1 MQYDIKITGG
11 TILDGSGDGGY
22 TGDVGIK
29 DGKVVALG
37 KAPGKSARNID
48 ATGKYVTPGFVD
60 IHTHYDAQIMWDKM
74 LSISPWHG
82 VTTVVMGNCGF
93 GIAPT
98 RPEHRLLIAE
108 TLENVEGMSV
118 DALKA
123 GLGDDW
129 GFESFPE
136 YLDAIE
142 KGGTAINVGVL
153 LGHTALRMYVM
164 GEEATE
170 REATTTEITEM
181 RALVSEAIEAGA
193 IGFATSKARTHVG
206 YRGKPVPSRLAG
218 AEELRELTGVLG
230 DAQKGMI
237 QATIGKGMSYHEFAD
252 ITARTGRRIS
262 WTALLSGIQ
271 GAGSYKDQLRKSE
284 ELIAAGH
291 DVVPQVTCRPLNFE
305 FNFKAPFVFESA
317 KIFKEVSEAN
327 FEGRKTIYADP
338 EFREKFNQM
347 LTKPGNTLGS
357 GFAEAMVSNCES
369 DSSVNE
375 RVLSDIAAEHGKSIV
390 DTALDLSL
398 ANELQVRF
406 RVAVANSNEDEVQE
420 LLDHPSTVLGLSDAG
435 AHASQLCDA
444 CFSTHLL
451 GHWVREKGTIPIE
464 RAIRM
469 LTSRPAEVFGIED
482 RGTLAEGKPA
492 DVVVFDLNTVGAS
505 PLERV
510 YDLPAEQDR
519 LISRANGIDVVIV
532 NGVVLR
538 ENNVDQIDPAQD
550 QLPGRLLRNG
560 TASPAVWKN

>member
-1 MQYDIKITGG
+1 MHYDIKITGG
-11 TILDGSGDGGY
+11 TILDGSGNAGY
-22 TGDVGIK
+22 IGDVGIK
-29 DGKVVALG
+29 EGLVVAVG
-37 KAPGKSARNID
+37 SAAGNAAKSID
-48 ATGKYVTPGFVD
+48 ATGRYVTPGFVD

-123 GLGDDW
+123 GLGEDW

-142 KGGTAINVGVL
+142 RGGTAINVGVL

-170 REATTTEITEM
+170 REATTTEIGEM
-181 RALVSEAIEAGA
+181 RKLVSEALDAGA

-218 AEELRELTGVLG
+218 VEELRELTGALG
-230 DAQKGMI
+230 DAQKGVI
-237 QATIGKGMSYHEFAD
+237 QATIGKGMSYKEFAD
-252 ITARTGRRIS
+252 ITESTGRRIS

-291 DVVPQVTCRPLNFE
+291 DVVPQVTCRPLNFQ

-317 KIFKEVSEAN
+317 KIFKEVSEAD
-327 FEGRKTIYADP
+327 FEGRKKIYANPD
-338 EFREKFNQM
+338 FREKFKQM
-347 LTKPGNTLGS
+347 LIKPGNSLGAR
-357 GFAEAMVSNCES
+357 FAEAMVSNCES

-375 RVLSDIAAEHGKSIV
+375 RMLSDIAEEQGKHVV
-390 DTALDLSL
+390 DAALDISL

-451 GHWVREKGTIPIE
+451 GHWVRDKGTIPIE

-492 DVVVFDLNTVGAS
+492 DVVVFDLAKVGAS

-510 YDLPAEQDR
+510 YDLPAGQDR
-519 LISRANGIDVVIV
+519 LISNAVGIDAVIV
-532 NGVVLR
+532 NGVMLR
-538 ENNVDQIDPAQD
+538 EDNVDQLDPLKD
-550 QLPGRLLRNG
+550 PLPGRLLRNG
-560 TASPAVWKN
+560 AAT

>member
-11 TILDGSGDGGY
+11 TILDGSGDDGY
-22 TGDVGIK
+22 AGDVGIK

-237 QATIGKGMSYHEFAD
+237 QATIGKGMSYQEFAD

-317 KIFKEVSEAN
+317 KIFKEVSEAG

-375 RVLSDIAAEHGKSIV
+375 RVLSEIAAEQGKSIV

-420 LLDHPSTVLGLSDAG
+420 LLDHPCTVLGLSDAG

-451 GHWVREKGTIPIE
+451 GHWVRDKGTIPIE

-492 DVVVFDLNTVGAS
+492 DVVVFDLNNVGAS

-519 LISRANGIDVVIV
+519 LISRAKGIDVVIV

-538 ENNVDQIDPAQD
+538 EKNVDQIDPAQD
-550 QLPGRLLRNG
+550 PLPGRLLRNG
-560 TASPAVWKN
+560 TASPAV

>member
-1 MQYDIKITGG
+1 MQYDIKIGGG
-11 TILDGSGDGGY
+11 TILDGSGNTGY

-37 KAPGKSARNID
+37 DAPGDAAKDIN

-60 IHTHYDAQIMWDKM
+60 IHTHYDAQIIWDRM

-118 DALKA
+118 NALKA
-123 GLGDDW
+123 GLGEDW

-136 YLDAIE
+136 YLDVIE
-142 KGGTAINVGVL
+142 QAGSAINVGVL

-164 GEEATE
+164 GEDATE
-170 REATTTEITEM
+170 REATVEEVAEM
-181 RALVSEAIEAGA
+181 REIVAEAIDVGA

-218 AEELRELTGVLG
+218 VDEIGELTGVLG

-237 QATIGKGMSYHEFAD
+237 QATIGKGMSYKEFAD
-252 ITARTGRRIS
+252 ISEKTGRRVS

-317 KIFKEVSEAN
+317 HIFKQVSEAD
-327 FEGRKTIYADP
+327 FDGRKKVYADP
-338 EFREKFNQM
+338 EFRDKFKQM
-347 LTKPGNTLGS
+347 LNKPGNSLGS
-357 GFAEAMVSNCES
+357 GFPNAIVSNCES
-369 DSSVNE
+369 DSNVNE
-375 RVLSDIAAEHGKSIV
+375 RVLSDIAAEQGKHIV
-390 DTALDLSL
+390 DVALDLSL
-398 ANELQVRF
+398 ANELKVRF
-406 RVAVANSNEDEVQE
+406 RVAVANNDEDEVQE

-451 GHWVREKGTIPIE
+451 GHWVRDKGTIPIE

-469 LTSRPAEVFGIED
+469 LTSRPAEVFGITD

-492 DVVVFDLNTVGAS
+492 DVVVFDLSNVAAS

-510 YDLPAEQDR
+510 YDLPAGEDR
-519 LISRANGIDVVIV
+519 LISQATGIDAVIV

-538 ENNVDQIDPAQD
+538 EDDTDQLDPAKD
-550 QLPGRLLRNG
+550 HLPGRLLRNG
-560 TASPAVWKN
+560 AAL

>member
-237 QATIGKGMSYHEFAD
+237 QATIGKGMSYQEFAD

-317 KIFKEVSEAN
+317 KIFKEVSEAD
-327 FEGRKTIYADP
+327 FEGRKTIYADA
-338 EFREKFNQM
+338 EFREKFKQM

>member
-1 MQYDIKITGG
+1 MHYDIKITGG
-11 TILDGSGDGGY
+11 TILDGSGNAGY
-22 TGDVGIK
+22 IGDVGIK
-29 DGKVVALG
+29 EGLVVAVG
-37 KAPGKSARNID
+37 SAAGNAAKSID
-48 ATGKYVTPGFVD
+48 ATGRYVTPGFVD

-123 GLGDDW
+123 GLGEDW

-142 KGGTAINVGVL
+142 RGGTAINVGVL

-170 REATTTEITEM
+170 REATTTEIGEM
-181 RALVSEAIEAGA
+181 RKLVSEALDAGA

-218 AEELRELTGVLG
+218 VEELRELTGALG
-230 DAQKGMI
+230 DAQKGVI
-237 QATIGKGMSYHEFAD
+237 QATIGKGMSYKEFAD
-252 ITARTGRRIS
+252 ITESTGRRIS

-291 DVVPQVTCRPLNFE
+291 DVVPQVTCRPLNFQ

-317 KIFKEVSEAN
+317 KIFKEVSEAD
-327 FEGRKTIYADP
+327 FEGRKKIYANPD
-338 EFREKFNQM
+338 FREKFKQM
-347 LTKPGNTLGS
+347 LIKPGNSLGAR
-357 GFAEAMVSNCES
+357 FAEAMVSNCES

-375 RVLSDIAAEHGKSIV
+375 RMLSDIAEEQGKHVV
-390 DTALDLSL
+390 DAALDISL

-444 CFSTHLL
+444 CFSTHLF
-451 GHWVREKGTIPIE
+451 GHWVRDKGTIPIE

-492 DVVVFDLNTVGAS
+492 DVVVFDLAKVGAS

-510 YDLPAEQDR
+510 YDLPAGQDR
-519 LISRANGIDVVIV
+519 LISNAVGIDAVIV
-532 NGVVLR
+532 NGVMLR
-538 ENNVDQIDPAQD
+538 EDNVDQLDPLKD
-550 QLPGRLLRNG
+550 PLPGRLLRNG
-560 TASPAVWKN
+560 AAT

>member
-237 QATIGKGMSYHEFAD
+237 QATIGKGMSYQEFAD

-317 KIFKEVSEAN
+317 KIFKEVSEAD
-327 FEGRKTIYADP
+327 FEGRKTIYADA
-338 EFREKFNQM
+338 EFREKFKQM

-451 GHWVREKGTIPIE
+451 GHWVRDKGTIPIE

-519 LISRANGIDVVIV
+519 LISRAKGIDVVIV

-560 TASPAVWKN
+560 TASPAV

>member
-11 TILDGSGDGGY
+11 TILDGSGEAGY
-22 TGDVGIK
+22 PGDVGIK

-37 KAPGKSARNID
+37 NAPGEATKNVD

-60 IHTHYDAQIMWDKM
+60 IHTHYDAQIIWDRM

-123 GLGDDW
+123 GLGEDW

-142 KGGTAINVGVL
+142 KAGSAINVGVL

-164 GEEATE
+164 GEDATE
-170 REATTTEITEM
+170 REATVEEIAEM
-181 RALVSEAIEAGA
+181 RELVAEAIDVGA

-218 AEELRELTGVLG
+218 VEELRELTGALG
-230 DAQKGMI
+230 DAQKGII
-237 QATIGKGMSYHEFAD
+237 QATIGRGMSFKEFAD
-252 ITARTGRRIS
+252 ISKNTGRRIS
-262 WTALLSGIQ
+262 WTALLSGLQ
-271 GAGSYKDQLRKSE
+271 GAGSCKDQLRKSE

-317 KIFKEVSEAN
+317 HVFKEVSAAD
-327 FEGRKTIYADP
+327 FKGRKKVYADP
-338 EFREKFNQM
+338 EFREKFKQM
-347 LTKPGNTLGS
+347 LTKPGNTLGA
-357 GFAEAMVSNCES
+357 GFSKAIVSNCKS
-369 DSSVNE
+369 DPGINE
-375 RVLSDIAAEHGKSIV
+375 RILSDIAEEQGKHIV

-398 ANELQVRF
+398 ANELKVRF
-406 RVAVANSNEDEVQE
+406 RVAVANNNEEEVQE

-451 GHWVREKGTIPIE
+451 GHWVRDKGTIPIE

-469 LTSRPAEVFGIED
+469 LTSRPAEVFGITD

-492 DVVVFDLNTVGAS
+492 DVVVFDLEKVAAS

-510 YDLPAEQDR
+510 YDLPAGQDR
-519 LISRANGIDVVIV
+519 LISYATGIDAVIV

-538 ENNVDQIDPAQD
+538 LDNIDQLDPDIDR
-550 QLPGRLLRNG
+550 LPGRLLRNG
-560 TASPAVWKN
+560 AAL